1 MTSTL
6 GTNCGMSTGRN
17 GIISPSAFAV
27 NQRDEARDLH
37 DLAGA
42 LGARP
47 GMKQQ
52 TFIAEGGKRQEP
64 DGLPHAAAF
73 SAGQGA
79 KAGGIGYQ
87 EECAPTLKASESRYQ
102 HGAERPVPERP
113 GWKNHGMYSGQNRY
127 SSGTGAWASTAGV

>member
-1 MTSTL
+1 MQSFVARADGAVPEGFDGYNGDLTGSVTSTL

-73 SAGQGA
+73 SAGPQKRRGF
-79 KAGGIGYQ
+79 
-87 EECAPTLKASESRYQ
+87 
-102 HGAERPVPERP
+102 
-113 GWKNHGMYSGQNRY
+113 
-127 SSGTGAWASTAGV
+127 